1 MAQRDVLIADDDGQV
16 SEVLRQFFV
25 VAGYN
30 CLLARDVPEGLAVFM
45 ARRPPLIVTRRGM
58 GGIELLQ
65 LIRQEDQDA
74 AVIIFSFYWPG
85 DLHIRCLKLG
95 ADCLWSPLNL
105 DQLLITAERAL
116 ERRQLLIERRH
127 RQQADGQPQAHLAQ
141 RDVLIVAT
149 EEDPPTQIRD
159 VVRQMFESAGYTCRL
174 TGYWGRGLKAFR
186 ESRPSLV
193 FIDLRTQV
201 VGLAGIKL
209 LQEIREEDPDAAVI
223 VTSADPKIGIESL
236 KLGAYAFLQKPI
248 IVDELLIAAERA
260 LEHRQLVIE
269 RRQHQADT

>member
-16 SEVLRQFFV
+16 SEVLRQCFV
-25 VAGYN
+25 AAGYN

-223 VTSADPKIGIESL
+223 VTSADPKIGIESV

>member
-16 SEVLRQFFV
+16 SEVLRQVFV
-25 VAGYN
+25 AAGYN

-65 LIRQEDQDA
+65 LIRQKDQDA
-74 AVIIFSFYWPG
+74 AVIIFSFHWPG

-223 VTSADPKIGIESL
+223 VTSADPKIGIESV

-269 RRQHQADT
+269 RRQHQADA

>member
-16 SEVLRQFFV
+16 SEVLRQCFV
-25 VAGYN
+25 AAGYN

-74 AVIIFSFYWPG
+74 AVIIFSFHWPG

-116 ERRQLLIERRH
+116 ERRQLLIEHRRH
-127 RQQADGQPQAHLAQ
+127 HDRPA
-141 RDVLIVAT
+141 
-149 EEDPPTQIRD
+149 
-159 VVRQMFESAGYTCRL
+159 
-174 TGYWGRGLKAFR
+174 
-186 ESRPSLV
+186 RPSSE
-193 FIDLRTQV
+193 Q
-201 VGLAGIKL
+201 G
-209 LQEIREEDPDAAVI
+209 
-223 VTSADPKIGIESL
+223 S
-236 KLGAYAFLQKPI
+236 
-248 IVDELLIAAERA
+248 
-260 LEHRQLVIE
+260 
-269 RRQHQADT
+269 

>member
-16 SEVLRQFFV
+16 SEVLRQVFV
-25 VAGYN
+25 AAGYN
-30 CLLARDVPEGLAVFM
+30 CLLAPDVPQGLAVFM

-74 AVIIFSFYWPG
+74 AVIIFSFHWPG

-174 TGYWGRGLKAFR
+174 TGYWGRGLKVFR

-269 RRQHQADT
+269 RRQHQADA

>member
-25 VAGYN
+25 AAGYN

-127 RQQADGQPQAHLAQ
+127 RQQADGQPQAHVAQ

-269 RRQHQADT
+269 RRQHQADA